1 MIVLLVN
8 FLTLN
13 KSVAQIFLDS
23 NTQQVYMPKTIYKA
37 IRSKLILKD
46 SIISIQ
52 KEIIAQKDS
61 IIEIDS
67 LESLSYK
74 TELLQKNF
82 TIDTLAT
89 NYNKLQKDYNKEK
102 TSVISNFKLWLGITV
117 GLVFGVLIAN

>member
-1 MIVLLVN
+1 
-8 FLTLN
+8 
-13 KSVAQIFLDS
+13 
-23 NTQQVYMPKTIYKA
+23 MPKTIYKA